1 MKVRTFFLF
10 IIVFVV
16 GAAAGMLLPRFC
28 PFLRQQAEVVI
39 ATDTLTVR
47 DTIREIR
54 PIYVGNTRTDTML
67 VAVRDTIRL
76 RDTLFV
82 TIDREQRHYRGD
94 DYEAWVSGYRPALDS
109 IHVFPETRYITTEN
123 IFVEPRKCSSL
134 ALEASAS
141 WCGTASLLLSLEYT
155 HEWRRWY
162 AGASAGYDVVTGCP
176 YVGARIGLPLWR
188 W

>member
-1 MKVRTFFLF
+1 MKKYILF
-10 IIVFVV
+10 IIIFVA

-28 PFLRQQAEVVI
+28 PFLRPQAEVVT

-82 TIDREQRHYRGD
+82 TIDREQRHYRGG

-109 IHVFPETRYITTEN
+109 IYVFPETRYITKET
-123 IFVEPRKCSSL
+123 ISVAPRKCSSL

-162 AGASAGYDVVTGCP
+162 AGASAGYDVVTGSP